1 MKKILLNENVH
12 FVMLAAVDKSFKK
25 KKTKTKN
32 KTEKELMF

>member
-25 KKTKTKN
+25 KRQKQKTKQK
-32 KTEKELMF
+32 KS